1 MKMKYSLLLLTFLL
15 PLSQGLFLRHIVN
28 GIRYKTSKILQFLDW
43 VENHLH
49 LDEEVLQNVTIEPIE
64 IGTDEY
70 VNTKPSIIE
79 NENVTSSRKSR
90 KSVDD
95 NITISSTSTVS
106 TTGSVSESTTTTTTS
121 TSRTTTIRR
130 TARRTMRGQAKLGTK
145 LCRTETIRTPFKRC
159 KIDGDCDGEDC
170 SKQCETYFRMARKV
184 TCGQPI

>member
-1 MKMKYSLLLLTFLL
+1 MKYSLLLLTFLL
-15 PLSQGLFLRHIVN
+15 PLSQGLFLRHIAN

-64 IGTDEY
+64 IGTDEN
-70 VNTKPSIIE
+70 VIE
-79 NENVTSSRKSR
+79 NENVTSSSKSR

-95 NITISSTSTVS
+95 NITISSTSTVP
-106 TTGSVSESTTTTTTS
+106 TTGSALESTTTTI
-121 TSRTTTIRR
+121 TSRTTTVRR

-159 KIDGDCDGEDC
+159 KIDDDCDGEDC

>member
-1 MKMKYSLLLLTFLL
+1 MKYSLLLLTFLL

-64 IGTDEY
+64 IGTDEN
-70 VNTKPSIIE
+70 VIE
-79 NENVTSSRKSR
+79 NENVTSSSKSR

-95 NITISSTSTVS
+95 NITISSTSTVP
-106 TTGSVSESTTTTTTS
+106 TTDAASEATTTTTS
-121 TSRTTTIRR
+121 RTSTIRR

-159 KIDGDCDGEDC
+159 KIDDDCDGEDC

>member
-1 MKMKYSLLLLTFLL
+1 MKYSLLLLTFLL

-28 GIRYKTSKILQFLDW
+28 GIRFKTSKILQFLDW

-70 VNTKPSIIE
+70 VIE
-79 NENVTSSRKSR
+79 TENVTSSRKSR

-95 NITISSTSTVS
+95 NITISSTSTVP
-106 TTGSVSESTTTTTTS
+106 TTGSASESTTTTTTS
-121 TSRTTTIRR
+121 RPTIIRR

-159 KIDGDCDGEDC
+159 KIDDDCDGEDC

>member
-1 MKMKYSLLLLTFLL
+1 MKYSLLLLTFLL

-64 IGTDEY
+64 IGTDEN
-70 VNTKPSIIE
+70 VIE
-79 NENVTSSRKSR
+79 NENVTSSSKSR

-95 NITISSTSTVS
+95 NITISSTSTVP
-106 TTGSVSESTTTTTTS
+106 TTGSALESTTTTI
-121 TSRTTTIRR
+121 TSRTTTVRR

-159 KIDGDCDGEDC
+159 KMDDDCDGEDC